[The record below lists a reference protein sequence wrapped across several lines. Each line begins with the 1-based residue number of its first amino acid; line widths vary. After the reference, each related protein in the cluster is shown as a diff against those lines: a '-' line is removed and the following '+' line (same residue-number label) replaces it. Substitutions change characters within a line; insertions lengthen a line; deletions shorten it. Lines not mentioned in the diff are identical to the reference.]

1 MKIIKGNSFING
13 DNFHYAIVDKYDG
26 EYDLEINGFFSNL
39 DNAKEAFDMIKNKF
53 PEAVI
58 VNDNYDF
65 YSDIIFNDD
74 IDWI

>member
-1 MKIIKGNSFING
+1 MKIIKGNSSING

-26 EYDLEINGFFSNL
+26 GYDLEINGFFDNL
-39 DNAKEAFDMIKNKF
+39 NNAKEAFEIIKNKF
-53 PEAVI
+53 SHIDV